1 MSESKVTQ
9 EPADH
14 SVTEQMTFP
23 NLNILSMYTEGGGK
37 ASVLEWEG
45 AYVQQGGRVGVEER
59 GEGEDKRMGAVKS
72 VNRGALLPS
81 SDVLAACPTRLA
93 VIEA

>member
-1 MSESKVTQ
+1 M
-9 EPADH
+9 A
-14 SVTEQMTFP
+14 FP
-23 NLNILSMYTEGGGK
+23 NLNILIMYTEGG

-45 AYVQQGGRVGVEER
+45 AYVQQGGRVGAKER

-72 VNRGALLPS
+72 VNRGALLRPS
-81 SDVLAACPTRLA
+81 DALAACPTRLA

>member
-1 MSESKVTQ
+1 M
-9 EPADH
+9 A
-14 SVTEQMTFP
+14 FP

-45 AYVQQGGRVGVEER
+45 AYVRQGGRVGAKER

-72 VNRGALLPS
+72 VNRGALLRPS
-81 SDVLAACPTRLA
+81 DTLAACPTRLA